1 MYSALVIASKFIDL
15 GIQKGYP
22 VNPMKLQKMVY
33 FAHGL
38 NLAKNNKPL
47 INDEVQAWDYG
58 PVIPSIYHN
67 LKGFG
72 NREINENPIPVGI
85 TIFNTFE
92 TQDVLDDESESIIN
106 LAFEITKNMSAIQ
119 LSNWSHSEG
128 SAWQKTF
135 DGSHNKTI
143 KNEDIKDYFL
153 SVINNGN

>member
-58 PVIPSIYHN
+58 PVIPNIYHT
-67 LKGFG
+67 LKEFG
-72 NREINENPIPVGI
+72 NADILKNPIRVGI
-85 TIFNTFE
+85 NIGNTFKS
-92 TQDVLDDESESIIN
+92 QDVLDDESESIIQ

-119 LSNWSHSEG
+119 LSNWSHADG

-143 KNEDIKDYFL
+143 KNDDIKDYFL
-153 SVINNGN
+153 QVMNNGN